1 MKGAIGMLRLISGKS
16 CFKVLNLLIE
26 SPNYTINI
34 ADKLDVESSIIT
46 HALKKL
52 ERNGLIDSYRVK
64 KKKYYQIR
72 QKEKIKKIFQLVG
85 ELDNGQ

>member
-1 MKGAIGMLRLISGKS
+1 MKEVNGVLRLISGKS
-16 CFKVLNLLIE
+16 CFKVLNLLVD

-34 ADKLDVESSIIT
+34 ADKLGVESSIIT

-52 ERNGLIDSYRVK
+52 EKNGLIDSYRVK

-72 QKEKIKKIFQLVG
+72 QKDKIKKIFQLV
-85 ELDNGQ
+85 EEMDNG